1 MWKIKRSALYSLSK
15 FGVIASD
22 KALPILIKNL
32 MDVPINKQLF
42 AEAII
47 SMGDKGER
55 ELLSL
60 MNIDDDN
67 YKLKDAIIRSFA
79 FVNMKSRNI
88 DFIIECLFN
97 ACKSFS
103 NFVRKNALFT
113 INYLSN
119 KFNNNSKS
127 SNRNIIH
134 LNENNLIPFYYEN
147 LNDKDKE
154 IQKFCIN
161 SLKNFGAKGEL
172 IFIEGLMK
180 DKNYIVR
187 ANCGIGLCE
196 CGVHTLRTLISRG
209 MFDQSEIVRN
219 TIEKNILR
227 KFKVENVIQ
236 YYLKNNQLG
245 SLKICLEEFIEK
257 NPNFINQNFG
267 NFCEKIINEANEY
280 LFNSEEF

>member
-1 MWKIKRSALYSLSK
+1 
-15 FGVIASD
+15 
-22 KALPILIKNL
+22 
-32 MDVPINKQLF
+32 
-42 AEAII
+42 
-47 SMGDKGER
+47 
-55 ELLSL
+55 
-60 MNIDDDN
+60 
-67 YKLKDAIIRSFA
+67 
-79 FVNMKSRNI
+79 
-88 DFIIECLFN
+88 
-97 ACKSFS
+97 
-103 NFVRKNALFT
+103 
-113 INYLSN
+113 
-119 KFNNNSKS
+119 
-127 SNRNIIH
+127 
-134 LNENNLIPFYYEN
+134 
-147 LNDKDKE
+147 
-154 IQKFCIN
+154 
-161 SLKNFGAKGEL
+161 
-172 IFIEGLMK
+172 MK

-209 MFDQSEIVRN
+209 MFDQNEIVRN